1 MNAKGKLSNNSL
13 KQGSGCLTIFG
24 LVFLIAGLGIGLFA
38 MKNLF
43 LNLKANSWHATQATI
58 LSAELKVNRGD
69 DSDAYKAI
77 GQYRYEY
84 AGVSYES
91 SQLFFGN
98 MSDNIGSFHQDLV
111 NNMQQHRSR
120 QQSMTAWVNPDNPGE
135 AVLVK
140 KPRWGLFSLMMLFPL
155 TFGGIGGGIIWG
167 AKKAKKKSLEEAN
180 LRALYPEQAWLWRP
194 EWHSPTL
201 TSNNKNLLWFS
212 VGFAVFWN
220 LISTPLMFVIPGEV
234 LEKQNYPA
242 LIGLLFPL
250 VGIGLAAWAFRN
262 YQKWKR
268 FGESEFT
275 IQDMPARLGSTLR
288 GELLIPGEI
297 PSGSQCLVRFE
308 CIHSYR
314 QGSGEDSKTVE
325 DILWQDEQRLNVST
339 GLYVN
344 GHTLPIVFKVPIN
357 QPITDWMNGN
367 NRYIWRLSVQS
378 DIPGAD
384 YSAQFELPVFES
396 LITVNDAEA
405 LYEDQFFAD
414 LNNDDA
420 SIDQGDWSRLDFG
433 IEQTVAGTQYTFA
446 RARLKGMCM
455 VLTFMTL
462 IFGGVGIV
470 MFNIKNGSILIGVV
484 FSLFGLLLG
493 WGAIHQWLYKSRLLV
508 SYDRLEIQSGWFM
521 TNSQQ
526 YKRDDIKR
534 IYKHSSMSSG
544 NIKYY
549 GVFIDT
555 PEKNKIK
562 LAENLVGNRDVDSL
576 IARISDE
583 LGLSKA

>member
-1 MNAKGKLSNNSL
+1 MNEKGTLSNNSI

-24 LVFLIAGLGIGLFA
+24 LVFLIVGLGISLFA

-43 LNLKANSWHATQATI
+43 LNLNANSWHPTQATI
-58 LSAELKVNRGD
+58 LSAELKVSRGD
-69 DSDAYKAI
+69 DSDTYKAI
-77 GQYRYEY
+77 GRYRYEY
-84 AGVSYES
+84 AGVSFES

-111 NNMQQHRSR
+111 KDMQGHKSR
-120 QQSMTAWVNPDNPGE
+120 QQTMTAWVNADKPGD

-167 AKKAKKKSLEEAN
+167 AKKAKQKALEVSE

-201 TSNNKNLLWFS
+201 ISNNKKLLWFS

-220 LISTPLMFVIPGEV
+220 LISTPLLFVIPNEV
-234 LEKQNYPA
+234 QDKQNYLA

-275 IQDMPARLGSTLR
+275 LQDLPARLGSTLR
-288 GELLIPGEI
+288 GELLIPGDI
-297 PSGSQCLVRFE
+297 PPGSQCLIKLE
-308 CIHSYR
+308 CIHSYQ
-314 QGSGEDSKTVE
+314 QGSGDDSKTVE

-339 GLYVN
+339 N
-344 GHTLPIVFKVPIN
+344 FSARDHTLPIVFKLPRN
-357 QPITDWMNGN
+357 QPISDWVNGN
-367 NRYIWRLSVQS
+367 NQHIWRLSVQS

-396 LITVNDAEA
+396 LNTENDAEA
-405 LYEDQFFAD
+405 EYEDQFFAD
-414 LNNDDA
+414 LNNDA
-420 SIDQGDWSRLDFG
+420 AVIDQGDWARLDFD
-433 IEQTVAGTQYTFA
+433 IEPTVAGTQYTFA
-446 RARLKGMCM
+446 RARLKGMCL

-462 IFGGVGIV
+462 TFGGVGIL
-470 MFNIKNGSILIGVV
+470 MFNIKDGSTLIGVV

-508 SYDRLEIQSGWFM
+508 SYNRLEIQSGWFM
-521 TNSQQ
+521 TKNQQ
-526 YKRDDIKR
+526 YKHDDIKR

-562 LAENLVGNRDVDSL
+562 LAENLIGNRDVDSL
-576 IARISDE
+576 IAKISDE
-583 LGLSKA
+583 LGLSEA